1 MPSAATT
8 KAVPA
13 AELAV
18 AALALARRFAAGAT
32 LWCVAPQWPDHARH
46 VAVEFVHPV
55 VVGTRALPAVA
66 VERPEAVGALRA
78 SIRAGDAL
86 LAVAPAADPVV
97 SDLARRAPA
106 WGVETF
112 WVGGGPRPADGAAD
126 HLLWSDDG
134 DPLLAHSSRFVMAY
148 HVLWEMTHVCFE
160 HPGLLTVP
168 APGSREDVCI
178 TCSDEGRLAEVVRV
192 DADGLALVRTA
203 DGEEGVDVSLITP
216 VASGDLV
223 LVHAG
228 TALTRVESEGEGS

>member
-1 MPSAATT
+1 M
-8 KAVPA
+8 
-13 AELAV
+13 

-66 VERPEAVGALRA
+66 VDRPEALAALRA
-78 SIRAGDAL
+78 SVRAGDAL
-86 LAVAPAADPVV
+86 IAIAPAADPVV

-112 WVGGGPRPADGAAD
+112 WAGAAD
-126 HLLWSDDG
+126 HVLWSAED
-134 DPLLAHSSRFVMAY
+134 DPLLAHSSRFVVAY

-160 HPGLLTVP
+160 HPGLLTSP
-168 APGSREDVCI
+168 APACREDGCI
-178 TCSDEGRLAEVVRV
+178 TCSDEGRLAEVLTV
-192 DADGLALVRTA
+192 DDHDVAVVRTA
-203 DGEEGVDVSLITP
+203 DGEEGVDVSLVTP

-228 TALTRVESEGEGS
+228 TALTRVASEGADS

>member
-66 VERPEAVGALRA
+66 VAGPEAVGALRA
-78 SIRAGDAL
+78 SVRAGDVL
-86 LAVAPAADPVV
+86 LAIAAAGDPVV
-97 SDLARRAPA
+97 SDLVRRAPA

-112 WVGGGPRPADGAAD
+112 WLGGGPRPRDGAAD

-134 DPLLAHSSRFVMAY
+134 DALLAHSSRFVVAY

-160 HPGLLTVP
+160 HPGLLATAP
-168 APGSREDVCI
+168 ACREDVCT
-178 TCSDEGRLAEVVRV
+178 TCSDEGRLAEVLAV
-192 DADGLALVRTA
+192 DEHGLALVRTA
-203 DGEEGVDVSLITP
+203 DGEEGVDVTLVTP

-223 LVHAG
+223 LVHGGA
-228 TALTRVESEGEGS
+228 ALTRVESEGEVS

>member
-1 MPSAATT
+1 MTE
-8 KAVPA
+8 AVPA
-13 AELAV
+13 ADLAV

-66 VERPEAVGALRA
+66 VDRPEDLDAVRA
-78 SIRAGDAL
+78 SVRGGDAL
-86 LAVAPAADPVV
+86 IAIAPAADAVV

-112 WVGGGPRPADGAAD
+112 WVGGGPRPRAGAAD
-126 HLLWSDDG
+126 HVLWCADD
-134 DPLLAHSSRFVMAY
+134 DPLLAHSSRFVVAY

-160 HPGLLTVP
+160 TIP
-168 APGSREDVCI
+168 APACREDVCI
-178 TCSDEGRLAEVVRV
+178 TCSDEGRLAEVLT
-192 DADGLALVRTA
+192 ADDHGVAMVRTA
-203 DGEEGVDVSLITP
+203 DGEEGVDVSLVTP
-216 VASGDLV
+216 VESGDLV

-228 TALTRVESEGEGS
+228 TALTRVESEGVDS

>member
-8 KAVPA
+8 EAVPA

-55 VVGTRALPAVA
+55 VVGARALPAVA
-66 VERPEAVGALRA
+66 VDRPEAVGALRA
-78 SIRAGDAL
+78 SIRSGDAL
-86 LAVAPAADPVV
+86 LAIAPAGDTIVADLV
-97 SDLARRAPA
+97 RRAPA

-112 WVGGGPRPADGAAD
+112 WVGGGPRPTHAAD
-126 HLLWSDDG
+126 HLLWSDHG
-134 DPLLAHSSRFVMAY
+134 DPLLAHSSRFVVAY
-148 HVLWEMTHVCFE
+148 HVLWEMTHVCFD
-160 HPGLLTVP
+160 HPGLLTGP
-168 APGSREDVCI
+168 IGCREDACI
-178 TCSDEGRLAEVVRV
+178 TCSDEGRLAEVLTV
-192 DADGLALVRTA
+192 DEHGLALVRTA
-203 DGEEGVDVSLITP
+203 DGEEGIDVSLVTP

-228 TALTRVESEGEGS
+228 TALTRVESEGEVS